1 MQQGYHLGKSDGEV
15 QAARSQKERDRVV
28 GSGIMVI
35 GQLVEEKKIGVL
47 DIWKSIQCNEE
58 VACER
63 TEMEEI
69 RQ

>member
-1 MQQGYHLGKSDGEV
+1 MEKSRQQGVKKKGTESRG
-15 QAARSQKERDRVV
+15 DRVV

-47 DIWKSIQCNEE
+47 DIWESIQCNEE

-63 TEMEEI
+63 TEMEEV

>member
-1 MQQGYHLGKSDGEV
+1 MTEESKQQGVKRKGTESRG
-15 QAARSQKERDRVV
+15 DRVV
-28 GSGIMVI
+28 DSGIMVI

-47 DIWKSIQCNEE
+47 DIWESIQCNEE

-63 TEMEEI
+63 TEMEEV